1 MEHHIRR
8 LQQES
13 TDITKLLK
21 LLRLK
26 LRTNIDHPLT
36 PPVNNRWPS
45 RYHCATLVEED
56 RTPTDLGTPQQPE
69 NHSTTTDDIE
79 INSTAADIG
88 DDYDIDD
95 ITVPDS
101 EGTTPV
107 GEVVRCASPW
117 SDMSEDWETEAEE
130 EEFRAFL
137 LSLFEEEET
146 PITTS
151 PTPLVN

>member
-1 MEHHIRR
+1 MGTATTR

-95 ITVPDS
+95 MTVPDS
-101 EGTTPV
+101 EDTTVQPPIPV
-107 GEVVRCASPW
+107 AKVPPF
-117 SDMSEDWETEAEE
+117 SENYRQETGRNQVA
-130 EEFRAFL
+130 
-137 LSLFEEEET
+137 T
-146 PITTS
+146 PHQPL
-151 PTPLVN
+151 PTIRERTDQ